1 MQGKLNSNDQ
11 MGIIMKIDQA
21 QNEAALFKDIDTL
34 EELQRERDA
43 ARAQVAASIPDS
55 RARSDAERE
64 LRLTEETIVI
74 CDIDFILHRLVYS
87 DRSAPSELDE
97 RYEFFRDAAHHHYV
111 VGTRIVDDAHSLF
124 RRINHQQGGVNTK
137 YVNGIKH
144 ILDSLVITN
153 ACRAGLIYA
162 DERQPRAF
170 PLSYYREFER
180 RRERHTERVLV
191 RLRHVIEDMKAIA
204 NRDGVP
210 IPHFPKKY
218 AERLIASVT
227 EVERLD

>member
-1 MQGKLNSNDQ
+1 ME
-11 MGIIMKIDQA
+11 KIDQA
-21 QNEAALFKDIDTL
+21 QNEVALFKDLDTL
-34 EELQRERDA
+34 EELQRERES
-43 ARAQVAASIPDS
+43 ARVQVAAALSD
-55 RARSDAERE
+55 AHALSDAERK
-64 LRLTEETIVI
+64 LSLAEETIVI
-74 CDIDFILHRLVYS
+74 CDMDFILHRLVYL

-111 VGTRIVDDAHSLF
+111 VGSRIVDDAHSLF
-124 RRINHQQGGVNTK
+124 RRINRQQGGVNTK
-137 YVNGIKH
+137 YVNGIKR

-180 RRERHTERVLV
+180 RRERETERVLL
-191 RLRHVIEDMKAIA
+191 RLRHLIEDMKAIA

-218 AERLIASVT
+218 AKRLIASVK
-227 EVERLD
+227 EVERLN